1 MIIMLVWMQCRHE
14 SPLLI
19 MHPLMVTLAGLEPAT
34 SPAPENKD
42 ALSPLE
48 LQRRH
53 DLHDRLWRRRG
64 GGIGFY
70 PTTTEQ
76 GDARTPLPAAL
87 VYRGR
92 GQLLRSADSSP
103 CESAPWR
110 LPHKADLL

>member
-1 MIIMLVWMQCRHE
+1 MFTTAVARPPLSTRGMIIMLVWMQCRHE

-53 DLHDRLWRRRG
+53 DLHNRLW
-64 GGIGFY
+64 
-70 PTTTEQ
+70 Q
-76 GDARTPLPAAL
+76 A
-87 VYRGR
+87 
-92 GQLLRSADSSP
+92 
-103 CESAPWR
+103 
-110 LPHKADLL
+110 